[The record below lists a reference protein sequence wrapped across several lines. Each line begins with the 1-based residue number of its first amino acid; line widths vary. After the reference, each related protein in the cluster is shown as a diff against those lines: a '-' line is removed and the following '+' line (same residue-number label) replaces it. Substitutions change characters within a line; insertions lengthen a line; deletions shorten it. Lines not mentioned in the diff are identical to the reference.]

1 MDVLPKLMEKY
12 SSEPDVLQ
20 AVVSVLTFIP
30 VAPFAE
36 KVRISDNAGDKR
48 ATAALTVMGAVL
60 DCAPHLQIAALNAV
74 TTALRKEM
82 VNKTQPAF
90 LRVTAGALA
99 ALVNDPQLK
108 LKGQADL
115 HQLGQELLK
124 QLDHRLSELE
134 VRRL

>member
-1 MDVLPKLMEKY
+1 V
-12 SSEPDVLQ
+12 Q
-20 AVVSVLTFIP
+20 T
-30 VAPFAE
+30 
-36 KVRISDNAGDKR
+36 
-48 ATAALTVMGAVL
+48 
-60 DCAPHLQIAALNAV
+60 AALNAV
-74 TTALRKEM
+74 TAALRKEM
-82 VNKTQPAF
+82 LNKTQPAF

-134 VRRL
+134 VRRRYRKALAADSRLIRMPWPLP